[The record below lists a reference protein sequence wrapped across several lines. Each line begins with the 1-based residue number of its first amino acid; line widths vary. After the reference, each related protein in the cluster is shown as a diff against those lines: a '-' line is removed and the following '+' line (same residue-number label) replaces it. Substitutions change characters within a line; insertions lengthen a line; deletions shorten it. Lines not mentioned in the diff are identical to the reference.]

1 MNLFSS
7 NPQRSYT
14 MRSVSILLFTLAL
27 GALPAGAQQKPD
39 VKGGTVVGS
48 EPGKAAAVRA
58 IEVSAQVVSIDK
70 TTRTLSLK
78 GPGGKVADVVVTPEA
93 KNFAQIKVGDYVF
106 VRMMQSLV
114 LELQKTKGGVAAGA
128 SEGVVTAKPGDRP
141 AVAGAR
147 EVQAIAKVTAVSQ
160 KDKTISLKGPRG
172 NTVTL
177 DVQNPDQFKVVKVGD
192 EVMVTYTEA
201 VAVSVEPAEK
211 PAAKKAAAKTA
222 PAKK

>member
-1 MNLFSS
+1 
-7 NPQRSYT
+7 
-14 MRSVSILLFTLAL
+14 MRSIPAFLLIAL
-27 GALPAGAQQKPD
+27 TAALPAAAQQKPD
-39 VKGGTVVGS
+39 VQGGTVVGS

-58 IEVSAQVVSIDK
+58 VELSAQVVSIDK

-78 GPGGKVADVVVTPEA
+78 GPGGKVADVVVNQEV
-93 KNFAQIKVGDYVF
+93 KNFAQIKVGDFVF

-128 SEGVVTAKPGDRP
+128 KEGVVTAKPGDRP

-147 EVQAIAKVTAVSQ
+147 EVQAIAKVTAVNQ

-172 NTVTL
+172 NTVKL

-201 VAVSVEPAEK
+201 VAVSVEPAQK
-211 PAAKKAAAKTA
+211 PAEKKA